1 MNYVF
6 FFNSVSLEWDALH
19 LYIANNLD
27 WMNVWIERCKQHN
40 GGRLSCERLYELVR
54 EAHRN
59 KDANVTQSKIDLA
72 YGLKDGQ
79 VRNFTHF
86 IQLFYI
92 ILM

>member
-1 MNYVF
+1 
-6 FFNSVSLEWDALH
+6 
-19 LYIANNLD
+19 
-27 WMNVWIERCKQHN
+27 MNVWIERCKQHN
-40 GGRLSCERLYELVR
+40 GGRLSWQRLSELVR

-59 KDANVTQSKIDLA
+59 EDANVTQREIDLA

-79 VRNFTHF
+79 VSNFTHF